1 MADTQRPELE
11 KNFLKDFLV
20 KIWRNIILVIVI
32 VVLAVGGGVGYSLLK
47 KPTYTAKAK
56 ITYQAELDL
65 NSEPVGNISVMK
77 DMLQSVV
84 DLSVTEIVLE
94 EANYLYDK
102 HKRSPNLELDDF
114 IDAVNKGNGPDVTD
128 FNSDNPHKVE
138 TKYFSPEKVSAKSIS
153 EASSKNG
160 PNYIFTISV
169 SDVGRNEAV
178 AKTKI
183 LELAG
188 RRVAK
193 EFFDGYTTRLDE
205 LDLSVSSDISMV
217 KNTLI
222 AFALGLVLAVIVVYL
237 KYLLDTTA
245 TDKEEI
251 ERITGTTVIAFIE
264 DQEDK

>member
-56 ITYQAELDL
+56 INYQAELNQNPDT
-65 NSEPVGNISVMK
+65 VANIAVMK

-102 HKRSPNLELDDF
+102 YKRSPNLELDDF

-128 FNSDNPHKVE
+128 FNSGNPHKVE
-138 TKYFSPEKVSAKSIS
+138 TKYFSPEKVSAKSIGDIT
-153 EASSKNG
+153 SKTE
-160 PNYIFTISV
+160 PKYMFTLTV
-169 SDVGRNEAV
+169 QDETEKEAV
-178 AKTKI
+178 EKAKI
-183 LELAG
+183 LALAG
-188 RRVAK
+188 NRVSR
-193 EFFDGYTTRLDE
+193 EFFRGYTTVLDE
-205 LDLSVSSDISMV
+205 FGISVSSDISII
-217 KNTLI
+217 KNVLI
-222 AFALGLVLAVIVVYL
+222 SFVIGIVLAVVVVYL
-237 KYLLDTTA
+237 RYLLDRTA
-245 TDKEEI
+245 SDKEEI